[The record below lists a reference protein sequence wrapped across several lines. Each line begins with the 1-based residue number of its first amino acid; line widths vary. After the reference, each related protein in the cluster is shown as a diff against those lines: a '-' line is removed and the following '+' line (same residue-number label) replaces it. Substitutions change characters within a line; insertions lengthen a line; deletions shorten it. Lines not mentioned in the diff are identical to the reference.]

1 MGVFMQIFSTLP
13 FQVVLLIV
21 GFVLLI
27 KGADWFVE
35 GSSSIAKRLMVPT
48 IIIGMTIVAM
58 GTSLPEAAVS
68 VRASFAGNNE
78 LAVSNVTGSNLFNL
92 LVVIGLCAVLKNVP
106 IKRDTIKKDIPFS
119 IGITVIM
126 LALGIWGMI
135 LGHADGL
142 IFIAIFVFYLLRMIT
157 TAMNKRRSEE
167 TDGALKE
174 KREGASLQAALV
186 ETKPVWQSAILIG
199 IGIVGIILGGTW
211 VVNGASSIATAFD
224 LSQNLIG
231 LTIVAIGTSLPEL
244 VTSMVA
250 AKKGEVDL
258 AMGNAIGSNIFN
270 ILFVLGIAASIS
282 PVAFNTENIVDICIL
297 IVVSIIVWLFAR
309 SGKKINRTEGIL
321 MLVIYAA
328 YMVYICLR

>member
-1 MGVFMQIFSTLP
+1 MQIFSTLP
-13 FQVVLLIV
+13 FQIVLLLV

-92 LVVIGLCAVLKNVP
+92 LVVIGLCAILNNVP
-106 IKRDTIKKDIPFS
+106 IKRDTEKKDIPFS

-126 LALGIWGMI
+126 LVLGIVGMALG
-135 LGHADGL
+135 HVDGL
-142 IFIAIFVFYLLRMIT
+142 IFIAIFIFYLLRMIT
-157 TAMNKRRSEE
+157 TAMNKRSEE

-186 ETKPVWQSAILIG
+186 APKPVWQSVLLIG

-211 VVNGASSIATAFD
+211 VVNGASAIALAFG
-224 LSQNLIG
+224 LSQNLVG

-282 PVAFNTENIVDICIL
+282 PVGFDTENIIDISIL
-297 IVVSIIVWLFAR
+297 IGVSLIVWVFAKT
-309 SGKKINRTEGIL
+309 GKKIGRKEGLL
-321 MLVIYAA
+321 MIAIYAA

>member
-1 MGVFMQIFSTLP
+1 
-13 FQVVLLIV
+13 
-21 GFVLLI
+21 
-27 KGADWFVE
+27 
-35 GSSSIAKRLMVPT
+35 
-48 IIIGMTIVAM
+48 M

-211 VVNGASSIATAFD
+211 VVNGASAIATAFG

>member
-1 MGVFMQIFSTLP
+1 MEVLHSLP
-13 FQVVLLIV
+13 FQIILLV
-21 GFVLLI
+21 AGFVFLI
-27 KGADWFVE
+27 KGADFFVD

-92 LVVIGLCAVLKNVP
+92 LVVIGICAVLKDVP
-106 IKRDTIKKDIPFS
+106 IKQDTQKKDIPFS
-119 IGITVIM
+119 AIITIIM
-126 LALGIWGMI
+126 LGLGIVGMS

-142 IFIAIFVFYLLRMIT
+142 IFIAIFVFYLLRMIV
-157 TAMNKRRSEE
+157 TAMNKRSEE
-167 TDGALKE
+167 TDGTLKE
-174 KREGASLQAALV
+174 MREEASLQAALV
-186 ETKPVWQSAILIG
+186 EPKPIWKSVVLIG
-199 IGIVGIILGGTW
+199 VGIVGIILGGTW
-211 VVNGASSIATAFD
+211 VVNGASAIALAFG
-224 LSQNLIG
+224 LSQNLVG

-244 VTSMVA
+244 VTSVVA

-282 PVAFNTENIVDICIL
+282 PVDFNIENVVDISIL
-297 IVVSIIVWLFAR
+297 IIVSILVWFFAR
-309 SGKKINRTEGIL
+309 SDKKISRKEGSI
-321 MLVIYAA
+321 MIIIYAV
-328 YMVYICLR
+328 YVVYICLR